1 MQFPVPQFIDIE
13 DKIIFGLTLKQFLW
27 LLAGSIIILMLFFF
41 GGLQLWAFVLV
52 AIPLAGLF
60 TGMALLKINDRP
72 LVNYLFMFLGY
83 LVKPKLFLWQRKK

>member
-27 LLAGSIIILMLFFF
+27 LLAGAIIILMLFFF
-41 GGLQLWAFVLV
+41 GGLQLWAFVII

-60 TGMALLKINDRP
+60 TGLALLKISDRP